1 MNRLD
6 GAMPSRWEGVAD
18 EELEVEEIVGKFSEL
33 R

>member
-6 GAMPSRWEGVAD
+6 GAMPSRGGGDD